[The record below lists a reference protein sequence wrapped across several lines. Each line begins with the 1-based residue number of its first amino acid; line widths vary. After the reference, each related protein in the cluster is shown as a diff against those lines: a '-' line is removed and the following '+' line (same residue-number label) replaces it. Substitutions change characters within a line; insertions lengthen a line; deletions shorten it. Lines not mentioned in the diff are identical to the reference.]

1 MPVSLY
7 AGLMS
12 GTSLDGMDTAFADIA
27 VLDADPLR
35 PRFVI
40 SLSGAHHTPYP
51 DALRQRLQDV
61 RRGLPFPIAEFAA
74 LHYELGAAYADA
86 VAQAAARLGIVL
98 SDVAALGLHGQTVW
112 HAPPSSGAAVP
123 ATLQLGQPAVL
134 AERLGITVVSD
145 FRARDIAAGGEGAPL
160 VPFADYALL
169 HSPTETRVALNLGGI
184 ANVSFLPAGGALAE
198 TLAFDTGPGGLLLDG
213 LAQHLLDRPYD
224 DKGTV
229 AASGTPNALLL
240 TRLLAHPYFAL
251 PPPKSTGAEA
261 FGSDFLA
268 GFLRQASG
276 LSAADVLATAAALTA
291 ETIAA
296 ALRDFLPRLP
306 DRLIAGGGGTR
317 NWAVLNALRRALP
330 TVIIET
336 HDTFET
342 NAGIIPAQS
351 KESLAFALL
360 AAARMHG
367 LPANIPAATGARG
380 PRLLGT
386 VTLP

>member
-1 MPVSLY
+1 MPLY

-27 VLDADPLR
+27 VLSADPLR
-35 PRFVI
+35 PRFTI
-40 SLSGAHHTPYP
+40 SLLGTDHAPYP

-61 RRGLPFPIAEFAA
+61 RRGLPLPIAEFAA
-74 LHYELGAAYADA
+74 LHYELGAVYADA
-86 VAQAAARLGIVL
+86 VIQAAARLGIVL

-123 ATLQLGQPAVL
+123 ATLQLGQPAIL
-134 AERLGITVVSD
+134 AERLGIPIVSD
-145 FRARDIAAGGEGAPL
+145 FRARDVAAGGEGAPL

-169 HSPTETRVALNLGGI
+169 HSSTETRVALNLGGI
-184 ANVSFLPAGGALAE
+184 ANVSFLPAGGTLAE
-198 TLAFDTGPGGLLLDG
+198 TVAFDTGPGGLLLDG
-213 LAQHLLDRPYD
+213 LAQRLLGCSYD
-224 DKGTV
+224 DNGAVT
-229 AASGTPNALLL
+229 ASGTPDSALLSG
-240 TRLLAHPYFAL
+240 LLAHPYFAL

-261 FGSDFLA
+261 FGPDFLA
-268 GFLRQASG
+268 DFLRQASA
-276 LSAADVLATAAALTA
+276 LSPADALATAAALTA
-291 ETIAA
+291 QTITS

-306 DRLIAGGGGTR
+306 DRLIAGGGGTHNR
-317 NWAVLNALRRALP
+317 AIMDSLGRALP
-330 TVIIET
+330 SVIIET

-342 NAGIIPAQS
+342 KAGIIPAQS

-360 AAARMHG
+360 AAARTNG
-367 LPANIPAATGARG
+367 LPANVPAATGAHG